1 MKRWWWLLVVGAGVA
16 ALMGFLV
23 ASRLPPTYESEATL
37 LVGPISGDGDTLQAA
52 GQQARNYAAVA
63 TTQTIIGP
71 AARAL
76 GMSSSAVKSKIKDV
90 TASDVTRLLTIRV
103 RDGDSPRAAR
113 IANELARQLVVYS
126 KKTDP
131 RVVTPTEPTTKPAT
145 PPAPPPAG
153 LLSIRDPATPAT
165 SGIGP
170 SAALIVPLAAL
181 AGLLVSLGLAAIVD
195 GLSTVVRNE
204 EELATL
210 SPVPILGS
218 INGAGPQRAES
229 PFVVEADPDSSAAAA
244 YRLLA
249 TKIELSNGDKAPR
262 SVLILDAPDGHS
274 GSALAANLAGALAEG
289 GTRVALIHH
298 GGEQD
303 VEKLFGLSGNPAAE
317 EKVRPGDPVRVD
329 RITFDRFRIRHSR
342 VTVFWPQAPAELLEP
357 RQATEMLDRVLAD
370 MDAVVLTTPPVD
382 SSPHSLVWSSTADAT
397 VLVAERDHTQREQV
411 PAAVESLRLAGGNVI
426 GVVLCRERAS

>member
-1 MKRWWWLLVVGAGVA
+1 
-16 ALMGFLV
+16 MGFLV
-23 ASRLPPTYESEATL
+23 AEQLPPTYESEATL

-71 AARAL
+71 SALAL
-76 GMSSSAVKSKIKDV
+76 GMSPSAVKSKIKDV

-103 RDGDSPRAAR
+103 RDGNSARASR
-113 IANELARQLVVYS
+113 IANELARQLIRYS
-126 KKTDP
+126 KKPDP
-131 RVVTPTEPTTKPAT
+131 GVVTPTPTPPPTETSPTTT
-145 PPAPPPAG
+145 PSPPPAG
-153 LLSIRDPATPAT
+153 LLSLRDPALPAT
-165 SGIGP
+165 DGIGP

-204 EELATL
+204 QELATL
-210 SPVPILGS
+210 SPVPFLGS
-218 INGAGPQRAES
+218 INGTGPAPAGS
-229 PFVVEADPDSSAAAA
+229 PFVVDANPDSRAAAA

-249 TKIELSNGDKAPR
+249 TRIELSNGDRAPR
-262 SVLILDAPDGHS
+262 SVLVLDAPNGHS
-274 GSALAANLAGALAEG
+274 GGPLAANLAGALAEG

-303 VEKLFGLSGNPAAE
+303 VEKLFGLSGNSTPE
-317 EKVRPGDPVRVD
+317 EKVRPGEPLRVD

-342 VTVFWPQAPAELLEP
+342 VTVFWPQAPFELLEP
-357 RQATEMLDRVLAD
+357 RQATELLDRVLAD
-370 MDAVVLTTPPVD
+370 TDAVVLTTPPVD

-397 VLVAERDHTQREQV
+397 ILVAERDHTQREQV